1 MISIWPESCLES
13 QHLLRLST
21 KRCDFTAFIHW
32 EITSHPFSLL
42 ASRSFL
48 TSPFGYMP
56 LIKVVFHSWLMFS
69 NPLCNASVVIK
80 YKNFYG
86 KPNFRQ
92 LLKTTFTAFQFHSGA
107 ATCLVC
113 LQSKNQIICGR
124 ANGGSREGA
133 QGARVPP
140 LILGKKKKKWLKGEK
155 PAWQVNP
162 KCPPPLPL

>member
-140 LILGKKKKKWLKGEK
+140 LILGKKEGMTEGRKASMPSKSKM
-155 PAWQVNP
+155 
-162 KCPPPLPL
+162 PPPLPP

>member
-1 MISIWPESCLES
+1 
-13 QHLLRLST
+13 
-21 KRCDFTAFIHW
+21 
-32 EITSHPFSLL
+32 
-42 ASRSFL
+42 
-48 TSPFGYMP
+48 MP

-133 QGARVPP
+133 QGAQVPP
-140 LILGKKKKKWLKGEK
+140 LILGKKEEMTEGRKASMPSKSKM
-155 PAWQVNP
+155 
-162 KCPPPLPL
+162 PPPSPLSSMSGSATACRTKKCFPIEVFDSLFQRNKCSLRDIQHFMLIIKS